1 MTVHKDLDPIGQC
14 QWGNGQV
21 GPKRLDLTGD
31 IWVRVVPVS
40 VARQLETERDEA
52 REELETLKDEIQ
64 ALLDA
69 VAGQPVS
76 QGMVRDGE
84 VIARL
89 HNLDSHHNPHWSDE
103 ENRAYS
109 LGVRNAIHVIE
120 HPEEANQSAEAGQPR
135 SVLAR
140 EGGER

>member
-1 MTVHKDLDPIGQC
+1 MSTEKRDKECPGRGREEVVSGP
-14 QWGNGQV
+14 V
-21 GPKRLDLTGD
+21 G
-31 IWVRVVPVS
+31 
-40 VARQLETERDEA
+40 EA
-52 REELETLKDEIQ
+52 RVEEADAYKLYQLRSGLRDLIAWNEDVPGAKIQ